1 MANGG
6 EGEGVGWKN
15 EGVTRF
21 AVAVAE
27 RLSPRGASGAE
38 GDGVAKDGRWWDGVA
53 DAEGGMDG
61 WMVSGW
67 WDRIETGA
75 AGAVA
80 PPMLAAA
87 WKLC

>member
-38 GDGVAKDGRWWDGVA
+38 GDGVAKDGRW
-53 DAEGGMDG
+53 
-61 WMVSGW
+61 
-67 WDRIETGA
+67 
-75 AGAVA
+75 
-80 PPMLAAA
+80 
-87 WKLC
+87 